1 MSPLF
6 PGDPSDEELAR
17 DSQET
22 LAQVS
27 PLVHR
32 HIIPS
37 GTYRFRDQRARL
49 E

>member
-17 DSQET
+17 
-22 LAQVS
+22 VS
-27 PLVHR
+27 PLVHH

-37 GTYRFRDQRARL
+37 GTYRFLDQRARL

>member
-17 DSQET
+17 
-22 LAQVS
+22 VS